1 MCQVNTFMF
10 KDAELDGEKLMEIIK
25 IFQSEGFTNFYDI

>member
-10 KDAELDGEKLMEIIK
+10 KEGELDGEKIMGITQ
-25 IFQSEGFTNFYDI
+25 IFQAAGFTNFY

>member
-10 KDAELDGEKLMEIIK
+10 KEKDLDGEKIMEIVK
-25 IFQSEGFTNFYDI
+25 IFHEEGFDK

>member
-10 KDAELDGEKLMEIIK
+10 KEKDLDGEKVLKIIN
-25 IFQSEGFTNFYDI
+25 ILSSNF